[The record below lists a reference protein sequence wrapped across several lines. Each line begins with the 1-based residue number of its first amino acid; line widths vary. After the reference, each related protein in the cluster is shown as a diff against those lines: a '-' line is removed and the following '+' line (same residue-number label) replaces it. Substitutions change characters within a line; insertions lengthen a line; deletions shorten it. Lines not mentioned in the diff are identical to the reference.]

1 MELRQL
7 RYFVAVFTEG
17 SISRAA
23 GSLLI
28 SQPALT
34 RQIRVLERELGTP
47 LFDRVPTGVQ
57 ATAAGRALHEHAR
70 QLLRLADATRE
81 TTRSAAPVKE
91 QVEIA
96 LAPGI
101 PQPWVLTALARVR
114 RELPDAALSFLDA
127 SSTEQLRLLGEGR
140 IDLGLIHQSPPS
152 AVYGEY
158 LFEHP
163 FGVAIRPG
171 HPLSGRPQCR
181 LRDLDDI
188 RVLSHARAQVPAG
201 HDRMLAASHDLGV
214 SPQWRFAI
222 FSENALAC
230 AEAVEA
236 DAVLLS
242 RHSAERLLP
251 GWTWSE
257 LVEPRVPLTTWAVR
271 QPQTRQIVGAVLAL
285 LADG

>member
-23 GSLLI
+23 GLLLM

-57 ATAAGRALHEHAR
+57 ATVAGRALHEHAR

-81 TTRSAAPVKE
+81 VTRSAAPVKE

-96 LAPGI
+96 LPPGI
-101 PQPWVLTALARVR
+101 PQDWVLAALAEIR
-114 RELPDAALSFLDA
+114 RQVPDAALSFLDA
-127 SSTEQLRLLGEGR
+127 SSTEQLRMLSEGR
-140 IDLGLIHQSPPS
+140 IDIGLIHQNPPS
-152 AVYGEY
+152 TLHGRL

-171 HPLSGRPQCR
+171 HKLFGREHCR
-181 LRDLDDI
+181 LRDLDDV
-188 RVLSHARAQVPAG
+188 RVLAHSRAQVPAG
-201 HDRMLAASHDLGV
+201 HDQMLAAAHGLGV
-214 SPQWRFAI
+214 SPNWRLARFN
-222 FSENALAC
+222 ENALAC

-242 RHSAERLLP
+242 RPSANRMLP
-251 GWTWSE
+251 EWAWSE
-257 LVEPRVPLTTWAVR
+257 LVEPGVPLTTWAAC
-271 QPQTRQIVGAVLAL
+271 QPQTRRIVGAVMEVLANF
-285 LADG
+285 